1 MPRRRTTPARPVLYH
16 LFTWLN
22 ETYHP
27 PGFDVF
33 RFITV
38 RATLAAGTALLIAI
52 FGGKPVIRSLRRR
65 LIGETIREGE
75 DAGAVSHAHKAGTP
89 TMGGL
94 ILLASLAGGVLLWG
108 DLTNV
113 YVWLALGATLWMG
126 AFGFADDYIKVVR
139 KNKKGLAERTKLI
152 GQISLGLIVSGILL
166 WLHALDGVHTIT
178 SLPLVPDGTV
188 DYAALAPWSDLAGRV
203 VYVIAITFILTGVS
217 NAVNLTDGLDGLTA
231 GTTAF
236 VMLGLVAMTYVTGN
250 VNLAAFVN
258 DVYLPGTGELTV
270 FAAAVA
276 AACFGFL
283 WYNGHPAQVFMGDTG
298 SLALGAAVGTLAILI
313 KKELYLPVLCAVFFA
328 ETVSVIVQTGYFK
341 WTRARTGTGKRVF
354 RMAPLHH
361 HYEAMGTHESKI
373 VIRFWIVSALLVI
386 LTLFLLRIR

>member
-1 MPRRRTTPARPVLYH
+1 MLYH

-22 ETYHP
+22 ETYDP

-38 RATLAAGTALLIAI
+38 RATLAAGTALLLAI
-52 FGGKPVIRSLRRR
+52 FGGTSVIQVLRRR
-65 LIGETIREGE
+65 QIGETVREGE
-75 DAGAVSHAHKAGTP
+75 NAGVVSHAHKAGTP

-94 ILLASLAGGVLLWG
+94 ILLLSLSGGVLLWG

-113 YVWLALGATLWMG
+113 YVWIALGATLWMG
-126 AFGFADDYIKVVR
+126 AFGFADDYIKVV
-139 KNKKGLAERTKLI
+139 KKDKQGLAERTKLV
-152 GQISLGLIVSGILL
+152 GQVSLGLLLSLGLL
-166 WLHALDGVHTIT
+166 WLKSLDGVHTVT
-178 SLPLVPDGTV
+178 SLPFVTDGLV
-188 DYAALAPWSDLAGRV
+188 DYASFAPFSETAGRV
-203 VYVIAITFILTGVS
+203 VYVLAITFILTGVS

-258 DVYLPGTGELTV
+258 DVYLPGTGELTI

-298 SLALGAAVGTLAILI
+298 SLALGAAVATLAILI

-341 WTRARTGTGKRVF
+341 YSRARTGTGKRVF

-361 HYEAMGTHESKI
+361 HYEALGIHESKI

>member
-1 MPRRRTTPARPVLYH
+1 MLYH
-16 LFTWLN
+16 LFTWIN
-22 ETYHP
+22 DAYDP

-33 RFITV
+33 QFITV

-52 FGGKPVIRSLRRR
+52 FGGKSIIRGLRRR
-65 LIGETIREGE
+65 LIGETIRTGE

-94 ILLASLAGGVLLWG
+94 ILLLSLAGGVLLWG

-113 YVWLALGATLWMG
+113 YVWVALVATLWMG
-126 AFGFADDYIKVVR
+126 AFGFADDYIKVVK
-139 KNKKGLAERTKLI
+139 KNKKGLAERTKLL
-152 GQISLGLIVSGILL
+152 GQISLGLIVSVGLL
-166 WLHALDGVHTIT
+166 KLHMLDGVHTLT
-178 SLPLVPDGTV
+178 SLPFVPDGAI
-188 DYAALAPWSDLAGRV
+188 DYGVLLPFGPLAAKA
-203 VYVIAITFILTGVS
+203 VYVVAITFILTGVS

-236 VMLGLVAMTYVTGN
+236 VMMGLVAMTYVTGN
-250 VNLAAFVN
+250 VNLAEFVN
-258 DVYLPGTGELTV
+258 DIYLPGTGELTV

-341 WTRARTGTGKRVF
+341 WSRARTGTGVRVF

-361 HYEAMGTHESKI
+361 HYEALGIHESKI

>member
-1 MPRRRTTPARPVLYH
+1 MLYH

-22 ETYHP
+22 ETYDP

-203 VYVIAITFILTGVS
+203 VYVVAITFILTGVS

-341 WTRARTGTGKRVF
+341 YSRAKTGTGVRVF

-361 HYEAMGTHESKI
+361 HYEAQGIHESKI

>member
-1 MPRRRTTPARPVLYH
+1 
-16 LFTWLN
+16 
-22 ETYHP
+22 
-27 PGFDVF
+27 
-33 RFITV
+33 
-38 RATLAAGTALLIAI
+38 
-52 FGGKPVIRSLRRR
+52 
-65 LIGETIREGE
+65 
-75 DAGAVSHAHKAGTP
+75 
-89 TMGGL
+89 MGGL
-94 ILLASLAGGVLLWG
+94 LLLLALAGGVLLWG
-108 DLTNV
+108 DLTNAL
-113 YVWLALGATLWMG
+113 VWIALGATLWMG
-126 AFGFADDYIKVVR
+126 AFGFADDYVKVVQ
-139 KNKKGLAERTKLI
+139 KDKKGLAERTKLV
-152 GQISLGLIVSGILL
+152 GQISLGLLVSLL
-166 WLHALDGVHTIT
+166 LLALHWLDGIHTVT
-178 SLPLVPDGTV
+178 SLPFVPNGTI
-188 DYAALAPWSDLAGRV
+188 DYAALAPFSETAGNV
-203 VYVIAITFILTGVS
+203 VYVVAITFILTGVS

-236 VMLGLVAMTYVTGN
+236 VMLGLVAMTYISGN
-250 VNLAAFVN
+250 VNLSRFVN
-258 DVYLPGTGELTV
+258 DVYIPGTGELTV

-341 WTRARTGTGKRVF
+341 YSRARTGTGVRVF

-361 HYEAMGTHESKI
+361 HYEALGIHESKI

>member
-1 MPRRRTTPARPVLYH
+1 MLYH

-22 ETYHP
+22 DAYDP

-33 RFITV
+33 QFITV

-52 FGGKPVIRSLRRR
+52 FGGTPVIRALRRR
-65 LIGETIREGE
+65 QIGETIREGE
-75 DAGAVSHAHKAGTP
+75 NAGAVSHAHKAGTP

-113 YVWLALGATLWMG
+113 YVWIALGATLWMG

-139 KNKKGLAERTKLI
+139 KDKQGLAERTKLV
-152 GQISLGLIVSGILL
+152 GQISLGLLVSLVLL
-166 WLHALDGVHTIT
+166 GLDGLDGIHTVT
-178 SLPLVPDGTV
+178 SLPFVPDGLV
-188 DYAALAPWSDLAGRV
+188 DYADLAPFSDLAGRV
-203 VYVIAITFILTGVS
+203 VYVVAITFILTGVS

-236 VMLGLVAMTYVTGN
+236 VTMGLVAMVYVSGN
-250 VNLAAFVN
+250 MNLAAFVN
-258 DVYLPGTGELTV
+258 DIYLPKTGELTV

-341 WTRARTGTGKRVF
+341 YSRARTGTGKRVF

-361 HYEAMGTHESKI
+361 HYEALGIHESKI

-386 LTLFLLRIR
+386 LTIFLLRIR

>member
-1 MPRRRTTPARPVLYH
+1 MLYH
-16 LFTWLN
+16 LFTWIN
-22 ETYHP
+22 GAYDP

-33 RFITV
+33 QFITV

-52 FGGKPVIRSLRRR
+52 FGGKTIIRGLRRR
-65 LIGETIREGE
+65 LIGETIRTGE

-94 ILLASLAGGVLLWG
+94 ILLLSLAGGVLLWG

-113 YVWLALGATLWMG
+113 YVWIALIATLWMG
-126 AFGFADDYIKVVR
+126 AFGFADDYIKVVK
-139 KNKKGLAERTKLI
+139 KNKKGLAERTKLL
-152 GQISLGLIVSGILL
+152 GQISLGLIVSVGLL
-166 WLHALDGVHTIT
+166 VLHQLDGVHTLT
-178 SLPLVPDGTV
+178 SLPFVPDGVV
-188 DYAALAPWSDLAGRV
+188 DYGVLLPFGPLAAKA
-203 VYVIAITFILTGVS
+203 VYVVAITFILTGVS

-236 VMLGLVAMTYVTGN
+236 VMMGLVAMTYVTGN
-250 VNLAAFVN
+250 VNLAEFVN
-258 DVYLPGTGELTV
+258 DIYLPGTGELTV

-341 WTRARTGTGKRVF
+341 WSRARTGTGVRVF

-361 HYEAMGTHESKI
+361 HYEAQGIHESKI

>member
-1 MPRRRTTPARPVLYH
+1 MLYH

-22 ETYHP
+22 ETYDP

-52 FGGKPVIRSLRRR
+52 FGGKSVIRSLRRR
-65 LIGETIREGE
+65 LIGETVREGE

-94 ILLASLAGGVLLWG
+94 ILLASLAGGVFLWG
-108 DLTNV
+108 DLTNI
-113 YVWLALGATLWMG
+113 YVWIALAATLWMG
-126 AFGFADDYIKVVR
+126 AFGFADDYIKVVK

-152 GQISLGLIVSGILL
+152 GQISLGLIVSAILL
-166 WLHALDGVHTIT
+166 WLHDLDGVHTIT

-188 DYAALAPWSDLAGRV
+188 DYAGLAPWSSLAGRI
-203 VYVIAITFILTGVS
+203 VYIIAITFILTGVS

-250 VNLAAFVN
+250 VNLARFVN

-341 WTRARTGTGKRVF
+341 YTRKRFGEGQRVF

-361 HYEAMGTHESKI
+361 HYEAQGVHESKI

>member
-1 MPRRRTTPARPVLYH
+1 MLYH

-22 ETYHP
+22 DAYDP

-52 FGGKPVIRSLRRR
+52 FGGTPVIRALRRR
-65 LIGETIREGE
+65 QIGETVREGE
-75 DAGAVSHAHKAGTP
+75 NAGVVSHAHKAGTP

-94 ILLASLAGGVLLWG
+94 ILLASLAGGVLAWG

-113 YVWLALGATLWMG
+113 YVWIALGATLWMG

-139 KNKKGLAERTKLI
+139 KDKQGLAERTKLV
-152 GQISLGLIVSGILL
+152 GQISLGLLVSLVLL
-166 WLHALDGVHTIT
+166 GLDGLDGIHTVT
-178 SLPLVPDGTV
+178 SLPFVPDGLV
-188 DYAALAPWSDLAGRV
+188 DYAGLAPFSDLAGRI
-203 VYVIAITFILTGVS
+203 VYVVAITFILTGVS

-236 VMLGLVAMTYVTGN
+236 VTMGLVAMVYVTGN

-258 DVYLPGTGELTV
+258 DIYLPKTGELTV

-341 WTRARTGTGKRVF
+341 YSRARTGTGQRVF

-361 HYEAMGTHESKI
+361 HYEALGIHESKI

>member
-1 MPRRRTTPARPVLYH
+1 
-16 LFTWLN
+16 
-22 ETYHP
+22 
-27 PGFDVF
+27 
-33 RFITV
+33 
-38 RATLAAGTALLIAI
+38 
-52 FGGKPVIRSLRRR
+52 
-65 LIGETIREGE
+65 
-75 DAGAVSHAHKAGTP
+75 
-89 TMGGL
+89 
-94 ILLASLAGGVLLWG
+94 
-108 DLTNV
+108 
-113 YVWLALGATLWMG
+113 MG
-126 AFGFADDYIKVVR
+126 AFGFADDYVKVVQ
-139 KNKKGLAERTKLI
+139 KNKKGLAERTKLV
-152 GQISLGLIVSGILL
+152 GQISLGLLVSGVLL
-166 WLHALDGVHTIT
+166 WLHALDGVHTRDEPARSCPT
-178 SLPLVPDGTV
+178 GPSTTPRSRRGACSPG
-188 DYAALAPWSDLAGRV
+188 SV
-203 VYVIAITFILTGVS
+203 VYVVAITFILTGVS

-341 WTRARTGTGKRVF
+341 WTRARTGTGVRVF

-361 HYEAMGTHESKI
+361 HYEAQGVHESKI

>member
-1 MPRRRTTPARPVLYH
+1 VLYH
-16 LFTWLN
+16 LFTWIN
-22 ETYHP
+22 ATYDP

-52 FGGKPVIRSLRRR
+52 FGGKRIILKLRRR
-65 LIGETIREGE
+65 QIGETVREGE
-75 DAGAVSHAHKAGTP
+75 DAGVVSHAHKAGTP

-94 ILLASLAGGVLLWG
+94 ILLLSLAGGVLLWG
-108 DLTNV
+108 DLTNEL
-113 YVWLALGATLWMG
+113 VWIALGATLWMG
-126 AFGFADDYIKVVR
+126 AVGFADDYVKVV
-139 KNKKGLAERTKLI
+139 KKDKKGLAERTKLV
-152 GQISLGLIVSGILL
+152 GQISLGLIVSVVLL
-166 WLHALDGVHTIT
+166 GLPTLDGLHTVT
-178 SLPLVPDGTV
+178 SLPFVPNGTV
-188 DYAALAPWSDLAGRV
+188 DYAALAPFSDVAGRL
-203 VYVIAITFILTGVS
+203 VYALALTFILTGVS

-236 VMLGLVAMTYVTGN
+236 VMLGLVAMTYITGN
-250 VNLAAFVN
+250 VNLARFVN
-258 DVYLPGTGELTV
+258 DVYVPGTGELTV

-341 WTRARTGTGKRVF
+341 YTRARTGTGRRVF

-361 HYEAMGTHESKI
+361 HYEALGIHESKI
-373 VIRFWIVSALLVI
+373 VIRFWIVSALVAI

>member
-1 MPRRRTTPARPVLYH
+1 MLYY
-16 LFTWLN
+16 LFTALN
-22 ETYHP
+22 DAYDP

-33 RFITV
+33 QFITV
-38 RATLAAGTALLIAI
+38 RATLAAGTALLLAI
-52 FGGKPVIRSLRRR
+52 FGGKPLIRALRRR
-65 LIGETIREGE
+65 QIGETVREGE
-75 DAGAVSHAHKAGTP
+75 HAGAVSHAHKAGTP
-89 TMGGL
+89 TMGGI

-108 DLTNV
+108 DLTNM
-113 YVWLALGATLWMG
+113 YVLLALGATLWMG
-126 AFGFADDYIKVVR
+126 VFGFADDYIKVVR
-139 KNKKGLAERTKLI
+139 KDKKGLAERTKII
-152 GQISLGLIVSGILL
+152 GQVSLGLIVSLVLL
-166 WLHALDGVHTIT
+166 NYGGLDGIHTVT
-178 SLPLVPDGTV
+178 SLPFVPDGLV
-188 DYAALAPWSDLAGRV
+188 DYAALAPFSETAGQA
-203 VYVIAITFILTGVS
+203 VYVLAITFILTGVS

-231 GTTAF
+231 GVTAF
-236 VMLGLVAMTYVTGN
+236 VTMGLVAMVYITGN

-258 DVYLPGTGELTV
+258 DVYIPETGELTV

>member
-1 MPRRRTTPARPVLYH
+1 MLYH

-22 ETYHP
+22 DAYHP

-33 RFITV
+33 QFITV

-52 FGGKPVIRSLRRR
+52 FGGTPVIRALRRR
-65 LIGETIREGE
+65 QIGETIREGE
-75 DAGAVSHAHKAGTP
+75 NAGAVSHAHKAGTP

-113 YVWLALGATLWMG
+113 YVWIALGATLWMG

-203 VYVIAITFILTGVS
+203 VYVVAITFILTGVS

-258 DVYLPGTGELTV
+258 DVYLPGTGELTI

-298 SLALGAAVGTLAILI
+298 SLALGAAVATLAILI

-341 WTRARTGTGKRVF
+341 YSRARTGTGKRVF

-361 HYEAMGTHESKI
+361 HYEALGIHESKI